1 MNIED
6 IKTLLI
12 DGDGVLWRSDQ
23 AIPGIDRFFNTL
35 GQQKI
40 EWALLTNN
48 NTKTVAAYV
57 EKLKGFGIDS
67 EEDRIFTSST
77 VTADYLLN
85 QYEKGAPVH
94 VVGMSGLIDTVMQYG
109 LSVTTGED
117 KPPHKVVAVAAGMDR
132 EINYKKIT
140 VAMQLILDGAEFV
153 ATNLDASFPV
163 SDGFWP
169 GTGAIIGALIGAT
182 NQEPTVIGKPESAIY
197 ETAMSRFDANPEAT
211 AMLGDRLET
220 DILGAQR
227 AGIGTIMVLTG
238 VATREDIELSHIKPE
253 HLYEDILSLAKAFAE
268 S

>member
-1 MNIED
+1 MHIKD

-23 AIPGIDRFFNTL
+23 AIPGIGHFFNTL
-35 GQQKI
+35 DKQNI

-48 NTKTVAAYV
+48 NTKTAFAYV
-57 EKLKGFGIDS
+57 EKLKGFGIDA
-67 EEDRIFTSST
+67 EEARVFTSST

-85 QYEKGAPVH
+85 QYGKGAPVH

-109 LSVTTGED
+109 LNVTTGEE

-153 ATNLDASFPV
+153 ATNLDSSFPV

-169 GTGAIIGALIGAT
+169 GTGAIIGALHGAT
-182 NQEPTVIGKPESAIY
+182 NQEPTVIGKPEPAIY
-197 ETAMSRFDANPEAT
+197 ETAMSHLNANPRAT

-238 VATREDIELSHIKPE
+238 VATRKEIEFSQIKPE
-253 HLYEDILSLAKAFAE
+253 HVYEDISSLAKVLEEA
-268 S
+268 

>member
-1 MNIED
+1 MRIEN

-23 AIPGIDRFFNTL
+23 AMPGFERFFNTL
-35 GQQKI
+35 DQQNI

-48 NTKTVAAYV
+48 NTRTAAAYV
-57 EKLKGFGIDS
+57 EKLKDFGIAA
-67 EEDRIFTSST
+67 EQGRVFTSST
-77 VTADYLLN
+77 VTAEYLLN
-85 QYEKGAPVH
+85 RYGKGAPVH
-94 VVGMSGLIDTVMQYG
+94 VVGMSGLIDTVMQAG
-109 LSVTTGED
+109 LSVTTGEE
-117 KPPHKVVAVAAGMDR
+117 KPTGEVVAVAAGMDR
-132 EINYKKIT
+132 EINYEKIT
-140 VAMQLILDGAEFV
+140 IAMQLILDGAEFV
-153 ATNLDASFPV
+153 ATNMDASFPT

-182 NQEPTVIGKPESAIY
+182 GQEPVVIGKPEPAIY
-197 ETAMSRFDANPEAT
+197 KAAMSHFDANPGAT

-238 VATREDIELSHIKPE
+238 VATREDIELSPIKPE
-253 HLYEDILSLAKAFAE
+253 HVFENISTLAQALEE

>member
-1 MNIED
+1 MRIED

-23 AIPGIDRFFNTL
+23 AIQGIERLFKTL
-35 GQQKI
+35 DQQNI

-48 NTKTVAAYV
+48 NTKTAAAYV
-57 EKLKGFGIDS
+57 EKLNSFGIDAV
-67 EEDRIFTSST
+67 EDRIFTSST
-77 VTADYLLN
+77 VTAEYLLN
-85 QYEKGAPVH
+85 RYGKGAPVH
-94 VVGMSGLIDTVMQYG
+94 VVGMSGLIDTVVQYG
-109 LSVTTGED
+109 LSVTTGEE
-117 KPPHKVVAVAAGMDR
+117 KPPYEVAAVAAGMDR
-132 EINYKKIT
+132 EINYTKIT
-140 VAMQLILDGAEFV
+140 TAMQLIMDGAEFV

-182 NQEPTVIGKPESAIY
+182 NQEPTVIGKPEPAIY
-197 ETAMSRFDANPEAT
+197 ETAMSYIDSLHGTT

-227 AGIGTIMVLTG
+227 VGIGTIMVLTG
-238 VATREDIELSHIKPE
+238 VATRADIELGEIKPE
-253 HLYEDILSLAKAFAE
+253 HVFDDISALVKVLEE